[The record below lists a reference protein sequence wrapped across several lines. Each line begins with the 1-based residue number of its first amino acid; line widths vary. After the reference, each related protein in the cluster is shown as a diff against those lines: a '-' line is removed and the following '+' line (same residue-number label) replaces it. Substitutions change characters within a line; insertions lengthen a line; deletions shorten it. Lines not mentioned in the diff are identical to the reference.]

1 MPLLKFT
8 TRYYPVKLVV
18 FAFSLMFCPS
28 CSDPPQPS
36 ASTRH
41 LGMMSDSL
49 VNYNRGVVLTE
60 DQQITDFVTRYK
72 WKMTNTGT
80 GLRYLIFI
88 KGKGVQAEKG
98 KVAVIR
104 YTLRL
109 LNGDLCYSSEK
120 DGLKEFRI
128 GYGGVESGVEEG
140 ILLMHVGDRA
150 KFIVPSHLAFG
161 LLGDQNKIPQHAT
174 LVYDIEL
181 VKIK

>member
-1 MPLLKFT
+1 MSLLICIN
-8 TRYYPVKLVV
+8 RYYSVL
-18 FAFSLMFCPS
+18 AALLLLMMLGSS
-28 CSDPPQPS
+28 CSDQPQPS
-36 ASTRH
+36 NSTRH

-60 DQQITDFVTRYK
+60 DQQIEDFVARYG
-72 WKMTNTGT
+72 WKMNKTGT
-80 GLRYLIFI
+80 GLRYLIF
-88 KGKGVQAEKG
+88 KEGHGERTKKG

-109 LNGDLCYSSEK
+109 LNGNLCYSSDKE
-120 DGLKEFRI
+120 GLKEFKI

>member
-1 MPLLKFT
+1 MNRCCTAF
-8 TRYYPVKLVV
+8 PV
-18 FAFSLMFCPS
+18 FIILMTLFFS
-28 CSDPPQPS
+28 CSEQPRPS
-36 ASTRH
+36 NSTRH

-49 VNYNRGVVLTE
+49 VNYNRGVVRTE
-60 DQQITDFVTRYK
+60 DQQIDDFIDRYG
-72 WKMTNTGT
+72 WKMTKTGT
-80 GLRYLIFI
+80 GLRYLIFKKGQGI
-88 KGKGVQAEKG
+88 KAAKG

-109 LNGDLCYSSEK
+109 LNGDLCYSSDKE
-120 DGLKEFRI
+120 GLKEFKI

-140 ILLMHVGDRA
+140 ILLMRVGDRA

>member
-1 MPLLKFT
+1 MSLLICIN
-8 TRYYPVKLVV
+8 RYYSVL
-18 FAFSLMFCPS
+18 AALLLLMMLGSS
-28 CSDPPQPS
+28 CSDQPQPS
-36 ASTRH
+36 NSTRH

-60 DQQITDFVTRYK
+60 DQQIEDFIARYG
-72 WKMTNTGT
+72 WKMNKTGT
-80 GLRYLIFI
+80 GLRYLIFK
-88 KGKGVQAEKG
+88 KGHGKKTEKG

-109 LNGDLCYSSEK
+109 LNGILCYSSDN

-140 ILLMHVGDRA
+140 ILLLHVGDRA

>member
-1 MPLLKFT
+1 
-8 TRYYPVKLVV
+8 
-18 FAFSLMFCPS
+18 
-28 CSDPPQPS
+28 
-36 ASTRH
+36 
-41 LGMMSDSL
+41 MMSDSL

-60 DQQITDFVTRYK
+60 DQQISDFVARHT
-72 WKMTNTGT
+72 WKMNNTGT
-80 GLRYLIFI
+80 GLRYMIFI
-88 KGKGVQAEKG
+88 KGKGVKAEKG

-109 LNGDLCYSSEK
+109 LNGNLCYSSDK
-120 DGLKEFRI
+120 DGLKEFKI

-181 VKIK
+181 VKLK

>member
-1 MPLLKFT
+1 MALLICIN
-8 TRYYPVKLVV
+8 RYYSVL
-18 FAFSLMFCPS
+18 AALLLLMMLGSS
-28 CSDPPQPS
+28 CGDQPQPS
-36 ASTRH
+36 NSTRH

-60 DQQITDFVTRYK
+60 DQQIEDFVARYG
-72 WKMTNTGT
+72 WKMNKTGT
-80 GLRYLIFI
+80 GLRYLIF
-88 KGKGVQAEKG
+88 KEGHGERTKKG

-109 LNGDLCYSSEK
+109 LNGNLCYSSDKE
-120 DGLKEFRI
+120 GLKEFKI

>member
-1 MPLLKFT
+1 MSLLIFNN
-8 TRYYPVKLVV
+8 RYYSILTVYVL
-18 FAFSLMFCPS
+18 FLILCFS
-28 CSDPPQPS
+28 CSEQPQPS
-36 ASTRH
+36 SSTRH

-60 DQQITDFVTRYK
+60 DQQIEDFVTRHG
-72 WKMTNTGT
+72 WKMNKTST
-80 GLRYLIFI
+80 GLRYLIFKKGQGLKAV
-88 KGKGVQAEKG
+88 KGKIAM
-98 KVAVIR
+98 IR

-109 LNGDLCYSSEK
+109 LNGDLCYSSDK
-120 DGLKEFRI
+120 DGLKEFKI

-181 VKIK
+181 VQIK

>member
-1 MPLLKFT
+1 MSLLNCIK
-8 TRYYPVKLVV
+8 RYYSALP
-18 FAFSLMFCPS
+18 AFLLLLMVCYS
-28 CSDPPQPS
+28 CSEQPQPS
-36 ASTRH
+36 NSTRH

-60 DQQITDFVTRYK
+60 DQQIEDFIVRYG
-72 WKMTNTGT
+72 WKMNKTGT
-80 GLRYLIFI
+80 GLRYLIF
-88 KGKGVQAEKG
+88 KEGHGKKTKKG

-109 LNGDLCYSSEK
+109 LNGNLCYSSDKE
-120 DGLKEFRI
+120 GLKEFKI

-150 KFIVPSHLAFG
+150 KFILPSHLAFG
-161 LLGDQNKIPQHAT
+161 LLGDQNKIPQHAV

>member
-1 MPLLKFT
+1 MKQFHNIALSVLLLFLT
-8 TRYYPVKLVV
+8 VLI
-18 FAFSLMFCPS
+18 S
-28 CSDPPQPS
+28 CNEQPQPTN
-36 ASTRH
+36 STSH
-41 LGMMSDSL
+41 LSMISDSL

-60 DQQITDFVTRYK
+60 DQQIDDFISRYG
-72 WKMTNTGT
+72 WKMNKTGT
-80 GLRYLIFI
+80 GLRYLIFK
-88 KGKGVQAEKG
+88 KGNGEVAKKG

-104 YTLRL
+104 YSLHF
-109 LNGDLCYSSEK
+109 LNGTLCYSSDEN
-120 DGLKEFRI
+120 GPKEFKI
-128 GYGGVESGVEEG
+128 GYGGVESGIEEG

>member
-1 MPLLKFT
+1 MALLICIN
-8 TRYYPVKLVV
+8 RYYSVLV
-18 FAFSLMFCPS
+18 ALLLLMMLGSS
-28 CSDPPQPS
+28 CSDQPQTS
-36 ASTRH
+36 NSTRH

-60 DQQITDFVTRYK
+60 DQQIEDFVTRYG
-72 WKMTNTGT
+72 WKMNKTGT
-80 GLRYLIFI
+80 GLRYLIF
-88 KGKGVQAEKG
+88 KEGHGEKTKKG

-109 LNGDLCYSSEK
+109 LNGNLCYSSDK
-120 DGLKEFRI
+120 DGLKEFKI